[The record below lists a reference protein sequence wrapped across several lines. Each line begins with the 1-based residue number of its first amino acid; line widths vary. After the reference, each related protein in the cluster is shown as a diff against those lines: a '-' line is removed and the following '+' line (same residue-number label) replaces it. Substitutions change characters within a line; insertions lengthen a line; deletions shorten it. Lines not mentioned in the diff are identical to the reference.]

1 MHQEQGAP
9 LAGTGTVVM
18 AEGRRLIRL
27 GRELSSPIFDAL
39 INEYQRVT
47 RDVMERMGG
56 RQFEVFQDTAIAA
69 FPTAKQAALAA
80 AALQHVVATHEWPH
94 KGDVAVS
101 VGVHSGDVAIELGPA
116 TICCEALCDAAER
129 ARVTSAARPLCGRRR
144 RRKALR
150 PRRRAWSARAAAHVA
165 ALVGLL
171 TTSRCRCSAGSQQGE
186 EQARGAKSS
195 SH

>member
-1 MHQEQGAP
+1 MHQEHGAP

-18 AEGRRLIRL
+18 AEGRRLIRI
-27 GRELSSPIFDAL
+27 GREVSSPIFDAP
-39 INEYQRVT
+39 ISEYQRLT

-101 VGVHSGDVAIELGPA
+101 VGVHCGEVGIGLGPA
-116 TICCEALCDAAER
+116 TIRCQALCNAAEGGQIFLSPSAASLLEEEDLGDLAIR
-129 ARVTSAARPLCGRRR
+129 DRGEQATRRGGARVRAFELVSAAPGH
-144 RRKALR
+144 A
-150 PRRRAWSARAAAHVA
+150 PGITAP
-165 ALVGLL
+165 
-171 TTSRCRCSAGSQQGE
+171 E
-186 EQARGAKSS
+186 
-195 SH
+195 

>member
-1 MHQEQGAP
+1 MHQEHGAP

-39 INEYQRVT
+39 INEYQRLT

-56 RQFEVFQDTAIAA
+56 REFEVFQDTAIAA

-80 AALQHVVATHEWPH
+80 AALQHVVAIHEWPH

-101 VGVHSGDVAIELGPA
+101 VGVHTGDVGIGLGPA
-116 TICCEALCDAAER
+116 TICCEALCDAAEGGDDHHDHHDALGPFIGVVHHALFPIVR
-129 ARVTSAARPLCGRRR
+129 SRDASVIAATPI
-144 RRKALR
+144 
-150 PRRRAWSARAAAHVA
+150 
-165 ALVGLL
+165 
-171 TTSRCRCSAGSQQGE
+171 
-186 EQARGAKSS
+186 AK
-195 SH
+195 

>member
-1 MHQEQGAP
+1 MHHEHDAP
-9 LAGTGTVVM
+9 LAGTVTVVM

-39 INEYQRVT
+39 INEYQRLT

-80 AALQHVVATHEWPH
+80 AALQHLVATHEWPH

-101 VGVHSGDVAIELGPA
+101 VGVHSGDVGIGLGPAA
-116 TICCEALCDAAER
+116 TICCEALCDAAEGGQIF
-129 ARVTSAARPLCGRRR
+129 VSPSAASLLEEEDLGDLAIRDPGEQVTRRGGSR
-144 RRKALR
+144 V
-150 PRRRAWSARAAAHVA
+150 RAFELVSAAPGHAPGITAP
-165 ALVGLL
+165 
-171 TTSRCRCSAGSQQGE
+171 E
-186 EQARGAKSS
+186 
-195 SH
+195 